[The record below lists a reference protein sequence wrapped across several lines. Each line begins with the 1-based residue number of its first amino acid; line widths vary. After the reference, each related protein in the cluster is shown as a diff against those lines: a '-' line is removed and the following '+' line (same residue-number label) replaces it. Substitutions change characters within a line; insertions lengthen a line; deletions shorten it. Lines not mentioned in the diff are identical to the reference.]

1 MTIKK
6 KVEKAVFMV
15 GPYKDYELSYV
26 TLCDTKYLK
35 RVLKMLDLQKKTK
48 DLIKQALVKI

>member
-26 TLCDTKYLK
+26 ALFDTKYLK